1 VQYDKLSQS
10 IVARAFAVLLLAIV
24 ASIFVSDKVI
34 ARQWPFPDSA
44 EVTVMTP
51 DSLEL
56 VGNLYWPQG
65 EKLTRLPLV
74 VLLHQK
80 GATHGAWKN
89 LADLLCGEYDFAVF
103 AMDLRGYGYSIY
115 DFRTGKNRPPNT
127 FYVGEQ
133 TRYPVDIRQLVKK
146 LFAEHGKMLDSTRVA
161 VVGAELG
168 GNAGLLYAVDEPGV
182 RFTAM
187 ISPGLEYSGLQ
198 IAKAIRDYGERPL
211 FMATG
216 KQDIYSM
223 ESVNLLSDV
232 VPIVLDVAIFDTYR
246 YGNSLVDTEPQLV
259 PMLIDRLRK
268 YLK

>member
-1 VQYDKLSQS
+1 VKKLLP
-10 IVARAFAVLLLAIV
+10 ILLLAIA
-24 ASIFVSDKVI
+24 ASLSVSDKAM
-34 ARQWPFPDSA
+34 ARRWPWPDSA

-56 VGNLYWPQG
+56 VGSLYWPSSA
-65 EKLTRLPLV
+65 KPTNLPLV
-74 VLLHQK
+74 VLLHQT
-80 GATHGAWKN
+80 AQTHGVWKN
-89 LADLLCGEYDFAVF
+89 LVDILCGSDFAVF

-115 DFRTGKNRPPNT
+115 DFRTGQNRPPNT
-127 FYVGEQ
+127 FNVGEQ
-133 TRYPVDIRQLVKK
+133 ARYPADIRQLVKK
-146 LFAEHGKMLDSTRVA
+146 LFTEHGKMLDSTRIA

-182 RFTAM
+182 QFTAM

-198 IAKAIRDYGERPL
+198 IGKAIKDYGERPL
-211 FMATG
+211 FMATA

-232 VPIVLDVAIFDTYR
+232 VPRVLDVKVFDSFR
-246 YGNSLVDTEPQLV
+246 YGNALVDTEPELV
-259 PMLIDRLRK
+259 QMLTDKLRQ